1 MGLAAVWKLRAEA
14 VSGIPLEA
22 VGRWAGVK
30 SGGTG
35 NGTGM
40 HWGCSGK
47 TREEGEDRMILLCF
61 HSAII

>member
-30 SGGTG
+30 SGAQGMEQECTG
-35 NGTGM
+35 AAAGRPGKKERTG
-40 HWGCSGK
+40 
-47 TREEGEDRMILLCF
+47 
-61 HSAII
+61 